1 MAYTTIIFEAIDAWF
16 FDVCS
21 FKIDLISEELSLIYR
36 NSFGGYTIN
45 GIRLNRNQIK
55 RIKKLS
61 SPNIFEEFRDEKW
74 KESKKTAYL
83 LDGIHWNV
91 QFTSDNGLPIL
102 TMKNYSCNY
111 LPPPALAD
119 LVNYAIEIGKPQNKN
134 FRLF

>member
-61 SPNIFEEFRDEKW
+61 S
-74 KESKKTAYL
+74 L
-83 LDGIHWNV
+83 
-91 QFTSDNGLPIL
+91 LPI
-102 TMKNYSCNY
+102 
-111 LPPPALAD
+111 
-119 LVNYAIEIGKPQNKN
+119 I
-134 FRLF
+134 